1 MNYKEIKNRTEII
14 NSIIEKS
21 LTKKLNNIEE
31 IESESKDL
39 TEKESEKDN
48 NWLRNNYEIT
58 LLYGVFPIDLISICL
73 LIRFW

>member
-1 MNYKEIKNRTEII
+1 LNYKEIKNRTEII

-48 NWLRNNYEIT
+48 N
-58 LLYGVFPIDLISICL
+58 
-73 LIRFW
+73 